1 MDEID
6 CSQKVLQTVKRK
18 RFQQTQQI
26 GSLAAE
32 IIRRGV
38 NRYSSHRPLLPQ
50 PTSPYPSPLLLKS
63 RSFVTDPS
71 EVPDRQYQQH
81 KTSFKMFVSSA
92 ARIAPVAR
100 NLVLNGTKAY
110 LRPLSSAVISQSQ
123 TLAAQ
128 NSTPVAL
135 LPQVRSFQTSQ
146 VTRDIDSAAKFIG
159 AGAATV
165 GVAGSGAGIG
175 TVFGS
180 LIIGYA
186 RNPSL
191 KQQLFSYAILGFA
204 LSEAM
209 GLFCLMMAFLL
220 LFAF

>member
-1 MDEID
+1 
-6 CSQKVLQTVKRK
+6 
-18 RFQQTQQI
+18 
-26 GSLAAE
+26 
-32 IIRRGV
+32 
-38 NRYSSHRPLLPQ
+38 
-50 PTSPYPSPLLLKS
+50 
-63 RSFVTDPS
+63 
-71 EVPDRQYQQH
+71 
-81 KTSFKMFVSSA
+81 MFVQTAS
-92 ARIAPVAR
+92 RIAPVAR
-100 NLVLNGTKAY
+100 TALSGSFM
-110 LRPLSSAVISQSQ
+110 RPLSSAVISQSQ

-128 NSTPVAL
+128 NTTPVAL
-135 LPQVRSFQTSQ
+135 LPQMRSFQTTA

-165 GVAGSGAGIG
+165 GCAGSGAGIG

-209 GLFCLMMAFLL
+209 GLFCLMMSFLL